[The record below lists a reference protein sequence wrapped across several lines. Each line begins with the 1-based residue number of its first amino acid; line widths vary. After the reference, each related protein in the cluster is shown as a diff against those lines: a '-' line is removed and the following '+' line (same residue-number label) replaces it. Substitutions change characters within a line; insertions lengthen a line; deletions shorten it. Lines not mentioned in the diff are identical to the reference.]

1 MARANELRAQLMEV
15 VNLAIE
21 GDPDRLVFVAHGLMC
36 GRREINDR
44 EPPVLQAHPHGAWR
58 QGKVLEAG
66 IVRAAV
72 AQLQAA
78 TFTCRRAADLSK
90 NSAHKLFFCNPE
102 LALFA
107 SEGFHISTPA
117 PVPLHAQTR
126 VRVRVPEPSP
136 ALPPSRSIIKPRTT
150 QASSAQRKPLT
161 SMYSHRSPKKFTTNT
176 QPIIRANPSPTAC
189 RNGSCATFH
198 SFSPRRAAFA
208 RMKINNS
215 RPTTPIS
222 TNTFRK

>member
-1 MARANELRAQLMEV
+1 MARANELRAHLMEV

-44 EPPVLQAHPHGAWR
+44 EPPVLQAHPHGARR

-78 TFTCRRAADLSK
+78 SFTRRRAADLSK
-90 NSAHKLFFCNPE
+90 NSAHKLCFCNPE

-107 SEGFHISTPA
+107 SEGFHKHISTPA

-136 ALPPSRSIIKPRTT
+136 ALPPSRSRSSSRAPHKP
-150 QASSAQRKPLT
+150 AA
-161 SMYSHRSPKKFTTNT
+161 PK
-176 QPIIRANPSPTAC
+176 
-189 RNGSCATFH
+189 GS
-198 SFSPRRAAFA
+198 R
-208 RMKINNS
+208 
-215 RPTTPIS
+215 
-222 TNTFRK
+222 